1 MPQTDAPVSSM
12 SSAVPW
18 YRDVTGAQWAAFFS
32 AYLGWV
38 LVAFDFY
45 IVTFLLSDIEHSFA
59 VNNALAGWLATVTL
73 MFRMVGGIAAGAL
86 SDRLGRKAPLVVSIA
101 WYSIFVFAGGFSP
114 NYLVLFTC
122 RALFG
127 IGMGGVWASGM
138 PLAIEHWPARL
149 RGKVSGML
157 QSGYSTGSII
167 AAIAYAT
174 LYPALNTNGLGWR
187 AMMWVGIFPIFVAA
201 WIWMTVKESPIWLE
215 RQSHARRANV
225 GSSFSI
231 GRLFEGELLPI
242 TVQTSVMMGAFL
254 IFYYSITFWYARY
267 VQGTGRASSLFVA
280 ALGLGTMIGNM
291 IWGELSQRP
300 GVGRRGAATI
310 ATAGGI
316 ACIPFFLFTTT
327 PAAMYSGAFLM
338 GLFGAGN
345 FGIIPTYLN
354 ERFPTV
360 VRASGAGFAYHVGA
374 FLASFIT
381 SFIGHLHDT
390 GMPLNVAMAWCI
402 GVSGVI
408 AIAMVRI
415 GPETRGREFETTV

>member
-1 MPQTDAPVSSM
+1 MPQIDAAAVRAG
-12 SSAVPW
+12 SALPW
-18 YRDVTGAQWAAFFS
+18 YKEVTGAQWAAFFS

-86 SDRLGRKAPLVVSIA
+86 SDRLGRKTPLVLSIA
-101 WYSIFVFAGGFSP
+101 WYSVFVFVGGFSP
-114 NYLVLFTC
+114 NYLVLFGC

-138 PLAIEHWPARL
+138 PLAIEHWPAHL

-167 AAIAYAT
+167 AAFAYAA
-174 LYPALNTNGLGWR
+174 LYPALNANGLGWR

-215 RQSHARRANV
+215 RQSHARRANLPP
-225 GSSFSI
+225 SFSM
-231 GRLFEGELLPI
+231 GRLFERELLPI
-242 TVQTSVMMGAFL
+242 TIQTSVMMGAFL

-267 VQGTGRASSLFVA
+267 VQSTSRASSLFVA
-280 ALGLGTMIGNM
+280 ALGLGTMIGNV
-291 IWGELSQRP
+291 IWGTLSERP
-300 GVGRRGAATI
+300 HIGRRGAATI

-316 ACIPFFLFTTT
+316 LMIPAFLFTTGS
-327 PAAMYSGAFLM
+327 AAMYAGAFLM

-381 SFIGHLHDT
+381 FFIGHLHDT
-390 GMPLNVAMAWCI
+390 GMPLNEAMAWCI
-402 GVSGVI
+402 ALSGVV
-408 AIAMVRI
+408 AIAMVRL
-415 GPETRGREFETTV
+415 GPETRGRHFETAP